1 MYQACIAK
9 VQLRKTLEE
18 TSSAD
23 EGKARKARKTVC
35 VPAELSA
42 KSDISICNCH
52 WDTPCARF
60 E

>member
-1 MYQACIAK
+1 MYQASIAK
-9 VQLRKTLEE
+9 VQLSETLEE
-18 TSSAD
+18 TSSAGK
-23 EGKARKARKTVC
+23 GKARKAVC